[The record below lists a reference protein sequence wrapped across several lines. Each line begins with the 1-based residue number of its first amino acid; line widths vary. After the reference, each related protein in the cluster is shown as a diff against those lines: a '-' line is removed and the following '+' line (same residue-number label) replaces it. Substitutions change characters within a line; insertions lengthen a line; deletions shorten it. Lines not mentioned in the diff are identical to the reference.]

1 MLLNK
6 EYLDSLKT
14 GKHNRNM
21 MWVGLNL
28 NNIGK
33 SIMDVYKREELSKL
47 QNFKPEIIKY
57 VKPYLDKT
65 KDVKQRIGLDKFL

>member
-28 NNIGK
+28 NNIGE
-33 SIMDVYKREELSKL
+33 SIMDVYKRGDLSKL
-47 QNFKPEIIKY
+47 PNFKQEIVDF

-65 KDVKQRIGLDKFL
+65 KELKQRIGLDKFL